1 MKVYLDDEK
10 THVDP
15 CPHNG
20 HSVGWTVMTET
31 IVLRAYCINIYCAA
45 TSNVYCAAAFL
56 KRMERKKPRRF

>member
-10 THVDP
+10 TRVDP

-31 IVLRAYCINIYCAA
+31 IVLR
-45 TSNVYCAAAFL
+45 
-56 KRMERKKPRRF
+56 RFSIRNRPNGAIL

>member
-31 IVLRAYCINIYCAA
+31 IVLVIDVWPKLKILQGNCAKIGLSK
-45 TSNVYCAAAFL
+45 TIF
-56 KRMERKKPRRF
+56 R

>member
-1 MKVYLDDEK
+1 MKLYLDDVK

-31 IVLRAYCINIYCAA
+31 IVIFEALFLAWLINGF
-45 TSNVYCAAAFL
+45 SL
-56 KRMERKKPRRF
+56 E

>member
-1 MKVYLDDEK
+1 MYENLFMKVYLDDEK

-31 IVLRAYCINIYCAA
+31 IVLVLVIPTELEI
-45 TSNVYCAAAFL
+45 F
-56 KRMERKKPRRF
+56 

>member
-31 IVLRAYCINIYCAA
+31 IVLVLATLWYARAWQYLISIALSGTLNHRVA
-45 TSNVYCAAAFL
+45 
-56 KRMERKKPRRF
+56 